1 MKRNPKCKLCGL
13 HEDAMTVC
21 LMGHGKVPSKVM
33 LFGEAPG
40 SKEDECG
47 LPFQGRAGELLNS
60 LLKVA
65 GLSRDQVY
73 IANPVRCRPPDNRA
87 PSNKEIKACSV
98 YTESEIEKVNPRY
111 VILMGATALKA
122 LLGETGITEKHGS
135 VIKRGKITYLPTFHP
150 AAALHDPKRFGPLQE
165 DFKKFGRL
173 IAGVP
178 EKKTPL
184 NIIEINDRKTFDA
197 CLKDIQ
203 ESDLVSF
210 DTETT
215 GLDPRAE
222 DAVINTLQIGTKK
235 TQWIL
240 PLEISWSPWRGD
252 SRAQLHMV
260 KAIAKALDGVRE
272 VAGQNAKFDNLFLWI
287 HYGVRFKL
295 TFDTMLSSHILDEN
309 SPSGLKYR
317 AKVDLGAPDYDIEAD
332 DKKGGDGITKEKFM
346 MYAASD
352 VYYTRK
358 LAINHRKRLQAEE
371 GLWNLFTWL
380 MMPAA
385 RVLEKIEFEGLFIN
399 QKRKAEVRKQLV
411 KNINICQRRLKMVA
425 DINWGSPDQVA
436 NILFGKLGLKPLEYT
451 PGGKPSTSETVIKQ
465 LAGKHKALGLLMDLR
480 GYQKQLSTYID
491 GWDPLMH
498 GDHVYLGMRL
508 NGTVTGRLSSRL
520 HQVPRDPLIR
530 SLIDAPPG
538 WVFWS
543 ADFSQIELRIAALF
557 AGDVTMIE
565 LFKAGMDIHLATAAE
580 VSGKHPD
587 DVTDEERKMA
597 KAINFGLIY
606 GMSYRK
612 LTIYARDKYEVII
625 TDNQSK
631 QFRNRFFGKYSGLL
645 PWHDR
650 MRKLVAGEGRVRSPI
665 GRIRRL
671 PEIYSPDEGFRREAE
686 RQAINSPVQ
695 GFASDLKLMSL
706 VEIDQE
712 IDWKECRIVGEV
724 HDAILGIVRKDRLD
738 FYMKKIKSIMEN
750 PALLKKFGV
759 KIPFPIVADV
769 EIGPW
774 GTKKKWVAK

>member
-1 MKRNPKCKLCGL
+1 MKRNPKCRLCSL
-13 HEDAMTVC
+13 HESASTVC

-40 SKEDECG
+40 AKEDECG
-47 LPFQGRAGELLNS
+47 LPFQGRAGDLLNR
-60 LLKVA
+60 LLKDA
-65 GLSRDQVY
+65 GLSREKVY
-73 IANPVRCRPPDNRA
+73 IANPVRCRPPDNRS

-98 YTESEIEKVNPRY
+98 YTPGEIEKVNPKY

-122 LLGETGITEKHGS
+122 VLGEKGITEKHGS
-135 VIKRGKITYLPTFHP
+135 IIKRDGITYLPTFHP

-165 DFKKFGRL
+165 DFKKFGRI
-173 IAGVP
+173 IAGKS

-184 NIIEINDRKTFDA
+184 NIIEIVNRRTFDA
-197 CLKDIQ
+197 CLKDIVS
-203 ESDLVSF
+203 SDLVSF

-215 GLDPRAE
+215 GLDPRA
-222 DAVINTLQIGTKK
+222 DGAAINTLQIGTRA

-240 PLEISWSPWRGD
+240 PLEISWSPWKGD
-252 SRAQLHMV
+252 RKAQLHMV
-260 KAIAKALDGVRE
+260 KAIAQAIKKVDE
-272 VAGQNAKFDNLFLWI
+272 VTGQNAKFDNLFLWI
-287 HYGVRFKL
+287 LYGVRFKL

-332 DKKGGDGITKEKFM
+332 EKKGGGAISKEKFM
-346 MYAASD
+346 VYGASD

-358 LAINHRKRLQAEE
+358 LALNHRKRLRSEE

-380 MMPAA
+380 IMPAA
-385 RVLEKIEFEGLFIN
+385 RVLEKIEFEGLYIN
-399 QKRKAEVRKQLV
+399 QKQKAEVRKQLV
-411 KNINICQRRLKMVA
+411 KNISVCERRLKMIA

-436 NILFGKLGLKPLEYT
+436 EVLFKKLRMKVLDYT
-451 PGGKPSTSETVIKQ
+451 PGGKPSTAETVMKQ
-465 LAGKHKALGLLMDLR
+465 LAEKHPAPSLLLQLR
-480 GYQKQLSTYID
+480 GYQKQLSTYVD

-498 GDHVYLGMRL
+498 GDRVYLGLRL

-557 AGDVTMIE
+557 AGDVAMIE
-565 LFKAGMDIHLATAAE
+565 LFKTGADIHLATAAE
-580 VSGKHPD
+580 ILGKHPD
-587 DVTDEERKMA
+587 DVTKEERKMA

-650 MRKLVAGEGRVRSPI
+650 VRRLVAGEGRVRSPI

-671 PEIYSPDEGFRREAE
+671 PEIYSPDEGLRKQAE
-686 RQAINSPVQ
+686 RNAINSPVQ

-706 VEIDQE
+706 VEIDRV
-712 IDWKECRIVGEV
+712 INWSDCKIVGEV
-724 HDAILGIVRKDRLD
+724 HDAILGMVRKEKAD
-738 FYMKKIKSIMEN
+738 FYLKKIKAIMES
-750 PALLKKFGV
+750 PPLLKKFGV

-774 GTKKKWVAK
+774 GKGKPWS